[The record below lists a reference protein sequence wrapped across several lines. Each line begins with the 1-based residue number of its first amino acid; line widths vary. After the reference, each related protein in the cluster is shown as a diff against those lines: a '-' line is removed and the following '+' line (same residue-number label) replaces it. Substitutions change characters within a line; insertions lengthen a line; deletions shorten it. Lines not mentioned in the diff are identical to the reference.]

1 MVAAFH
7 HVHRLRTPHN
17 GVTGRKLH
25 VLHHIPVK
33 LIVHLRTQSLFY
45 IIQLG
50 SSSKIVIIQLH
61 THLLGCLEVDT
72 QLGILQTGSYSLPSR
87 SIEIVH
93 RSIELMM
100 CSVKRIECFE
110 LVTFPVT
117 ATQIII
123 TQAHTPLLVYGIGS
137 LHAYHKGRYTLRILV
152 LSGLIIESSLHR

>member
-1 MVAAFH
+1 M
-7 HVHRLRTPHN
+7 
-17 GVTGRKLH
+17 
-25 VLHHIPVK
+25 
-33 LIVHLRTQSLFY
+33 
-45 IIQLG
+45 
-50 SSSKIVIIQLH
+50 IIQLH

-137 LHAYHKGRYTLRILV
+137 LHVYHKGRYTLRILV